1 MMEIQ
6 RFREGS
12 RRIVRE
18 GVTARAFVVGLF
30 LVAGICIITPYSN
43 HYVRNTYLASNH
55 LPIGPL
61 FILIFLVLLNAFMK
75 RLSPRL
81 SLSSGELAVIWCMMI
96 VAASIPSKAFA
107 EYLLPALV
115 GSYYFATPENE
126 WAELFHQYLPDW
138 LTPQNSYA
146 ARSFYEGSPS
156 GGVPWGYWIT
166 PLLVW
171 TLFALSLYGVM
182 FCLSI
187 ILRKQWVEH
196 ERLTFPLVQLPAEII
211 GKTSDKSLFPTFFR
225 DQLMWIGFAVAG
237 LLQLF
242 NGLHFYFPSVP
253 AVPTNFSLDP
263 FLTDKPFSAIRP
275 LPLQIHPSV
284 IGITYLLTVQVSLSL
299 WFFFLLYKF
308 QCLLFSILGIP
319 MPSSP
324 GELGF
329 TRSFASHQE
338 IGAFIAVIV
347 IIIWRSRRHLRAII
361 ERTFST
367 AGIRN
372 SATDDSNEP
381 LPYRWA
387 FLGLIFMLV
396 FQVMLSRF
404 MGISLWVAASI
415 TLFSAVT
422 WVIFT
427 WQMASSGVLI
437 LHPTFRPIMA
447 LRTVFGD
454 RAIGPRSLTIN
465 IIQARA
471 FRTDLTQLTM
481 PHMMNSLKISDEPR
495 LHRRPLFIAMVAA
508 IVIALPISSYSF
520 LSLSYKTGGNTLGLS
535 WLGEKGFRVLNSQLI
550 HPTDPNYRDLSFIFT
565 GAAGTLLVILMYQ
578 RFLWWPLHPIG
589 CTTGSSWGVQMFLF
603 SIFFGWLFKYIILK
617 YGGARASN
625 RARVFFLGLI
635 LGEYSVGAVWIIVGL
650 FCGRGYRIL
659 TA

>member
-1 MMEIQ
+1 MKTQ
-6 RFREGS
+6 RFQEES
-12 RRIVRE
+12 YKIVHQ
-18 GVTARAFVVGLF
+18 GVTARAFVIGLF

-61 FILIFLVLLNAFMK
+61 FILILLVLLNALIK

-96 VAASIPSKAFA
+96 VTASIPSKAFV
-107 EYLLPALV
+107 EYLFPALV
-115 GSYYFATPENE
+115 GAYYFSTPENE
-126 WAELFHQYLPDW
+126 WKELFHQYLPDW
-138 LTPQNSYA
+138 LTPRNSHV
-146 ARSFYEGSPS
+146 ARNFYEGAPF
-156 GGVPWGYWIT
+156 GGVPWEFWVR
-166 PLLVW
+166 PLLAW
-171 TLFALSLYGVM
+171 MLFALSLYGVM

-196 ERLTFPLVQLPAEII
+196 ERLAFPLVQLPAEII
-211 GKTSDKSLFPTFFR
+211 GKTPDGSLLPSFFR
-225 DQLMWIGFAVAG
+225 DRLMWIGFAAAG
-237 LLQLF
+237 LLHIF
-242 NGLHFYFPSVP
+242 NGLHFYFPGVP
-253 AVPTNFSLDP
+253 AIPTKFSLDP
-263 FLTDKPFSAIRP
+263 FLTDKPFSAMRS

-284 IGITYLLTVQVSLSL
+284 IGVTYLLAVQVSLSL
-299 WFFFLLYKF
+299 WFFFLLYKL
-308 QCLLFSILGIP
+308 QCLLFTILNVP
-319 MPSSP
+319 MPNSP

-338 IGAFIAVIV
+338 IGAFITIIV
-347 IIIWRSRRHLRAII
+347 VIIWRSRQHIRAVIQ
-361 ERTFST
+361 RTFST
-367 AGIRN
+367 AGILN
-372 SATDDSNEP
+372 SDTDDSNEP

-387 FLGLIFMLV
+387 LLGLIFMLV

-404 MGISLWVAASI
+404 MGISLWVASSI
-415 TLFSAVT
+415 TLLSAVT

-427 WQMASSGVLI
+427 WQIAGSGVLL
-437 LHPTFRPIMA
+437 LHPTFRPIMI

-465 IIQARA
+465 MIQARS

-495 LHRRPLFIAMVAA
+495 LHRRPLFIAIVAA
-508 IVIALPISSYSF
+508 IFVALPISSYS
-520 LSLSYKTGGNTLGLS
+520 LLRLSYREGGNTLGLS
-535 WLGEKGFRVLNSQLI
+535 WLGSTGFRVLSSQLV
-550 HPTDPNYRDLSFIFT
+550 HPADPNYRDLGFIFF
-565 GAAGTLLVILMYQ
+565 GAAGTLLVALMYQ

-603 SIFFGWLFKYIILK
+603 SIFLGWFFKYVILK
-617 YGGARASN
+617 YGGARASSK
-625 RARVFFLGLI
+625 ARSLFLGLI
-635 LGEYSVGAVWIIVGL
+635 LGEYSLGAMWIIVGL